1 METIVT
7 DFRVNLGEQKD
18 ELSNEQFNE
27 TYKATCE
34 QLGMS
39 KLIDRYTSKDEAKT
53 GFIVPYQRIDKEF
66 KRAFSILFDS
76 SQSIEEYTHDQPP
89 MEALGLIMFAKM
101 QDVFSEIYIKFHNT
115 DPDPVA
121 IGKKDNEE
129 FLICA
134 WGPDKVSR
142 ETFLERAKKKLEIDL
157 PKKIDEMIEFWNA
170 QKQMM
175 NPLISKI
182 VKGEWVHLGEII
194 YYNS

>member
-7 DFRVNLGEQKD
+7 DFRVNLVVHKD

-34 QLGMS
+34 QLGMT
-39 KLIDRYTSKDEAKT
+39 KLVDRYASKDNDSS

-76 SQSIEEYTHDQPP
+76 SQSIENYTHDQPP

-101 QDVFSEIYIKFHNT
+101 QDVFSEIYIKYHNT
-115 DPDPVA
+115 DPDLIA

-142 ETFLERAKKKLEIDL
+142 ETFIDRAKKKLEIDI

-170 QKQMM
+170 QKLMV
-175 NPLISKI
+175 NPLISRI
-182 VKGEWVHLGEII
+182 IKGEFISLGENIS
-194 YYNS
+194 YYN

>member
-1 METIVT
+1 MKIIVT
-7 DFRVNLGEQKD
+7 DFRIDLGEDKHD
-18 ELSNEQFNE
+18 LSSEQFNE

-39 KLIDRYTSKDEAKT
+39 KLVERYITKDDNEKS
-53 GFIVPYQRIDKEF
+53 FIIPYQRIDKEF
-66 KRAFSILFDS
+66 KRSFSILFDS
-76 SQSIEEYTHDQPP
+76 SQTIENYTHDQPP

-101 QDVFSEIYIKFHNT
+101 QDTFSEIYIKFHNT

-142 ETFLERAKKKLEIDL
+142 ETFLERSRKKLEIEL
-157 PKKIDEMIEFWNA
+157 PKKIDEMLRKLNNEKRDINYLIE
-170 QKQMM
+170 
-175 NPLISKI
+175 KI
-182 VKGEWVHLGEII
+182 CTGEFTSIGDTL
-194 YYNS
+194 YYGS